1 MAFHVIRLYF
11 EHIDECQILYIWA
24 LLNIQYLG
32 EPLALLFYDI
42 FVSFGV
48 LVCFMSLRENCG
60 LRVKISKGIEDP

>member
-24 LLNIQYLG
+24 PKLIFVEL
-32 EPLALLFYDI
+32 LALLFYDI